1 MPASSS
7 NAGTSATIQTAYNS
21 VFGQAVIA
29 AGTTFTSDVLW
40 QDGLPQCNAY
50 VLQDTA
56 GTVEAT
62 VEFLQ
67 TPGVWLPF
75 ESALALVVDVPQLK
89 HYALGAPAYRVR
101 IANKGG
107 ASVTVYWRLTA
118 TVPGA

>member
-21 VFGQAVIA
+21 IFGYESIA
-29 AGTTFTSDVLW
+29 AGATFISGSLW
-40 QDGLPQCNAY
+40 QDGLPQCNLY

-56 GTVEAT
+56 GTIQVT
-62 VEFLQ
+62 PEFLQ

-75 ESALALVVDVPQLK
+75 EAMFVPVIDVPQLK

-101 IANKGG
+101 IKNNGLA
-107 ASVTVYWRLTA
+107 AVTVYWRLTA